1 MKRMLINATQ
11 KEELRVALVDGQ
23 NLYDLDI
30 ESPRYEQKKSNIY
43 KGKITRIEPSLEAAF
58 VNYGTEKHG
67 FLPLKEISNE
77 YYPKGYNKIDK
88 LNIKEILSEGQDIII
103 QVNKEER
110 RNKGA
115 ALTTFISLAGSY
127 LVLMPNNPK
136 AGGISRKIEG
146 EERIEIKELTS
157 LLKIPN
163 GMGIIIRTAGLGKTI
178 NSLQWDLN
186 FRLKHWESIKKLA
199 KKESSPFLIYQESN
213 VIVRAFR
220 DYLKPDIGEI
230 LIDNPNILT
239 LAHKHI
245 TELGRPDFN
254 NKIKLYK
261 GEIPLFN
268 YYQIESQI
276 ETAFQRKVKL
286 PSGGDIII
294 DTTEALTTIDINSAQ
309 SKKGI
314 DIEETAF
321 HTNHEAIN
329 EISRQL
335 RLRDLGGLIV
345 IDFIDM
351 ASVKNQRIIEN
362 NLKEIIKEDRARIQI
377 NHISKFGLLEMSRQR
392 LSTSLRESSHYVCP
406 RCNGTGNIR
415 DNESL
420 ALSILRLI
428 EEKSIKENTYKVHVF
443 VPIKVASYLL
453 NEKRDALNKI
463 EQRQKGVKIIIV
475 PNKKIETPN
484 YFISR
489 ICKKKENNILSYE
502 LYKKYKSEIKCI
514 YEIEKYKKKKYS
526 NTKQKKNKYN
536 NQKEYINN
544 YLTKDSYYK
553 KIIIIIKK
561 FLSLKDLIKKIK
573 NIINTNFLNKINKK
587 KDKKNKIQCIYFKN
601 KKIKNNKIKINK
613 KNKNLKLKNNKITS
627 LLKLENKNKKIENF
641 PNKKNKKLKIKK
653 QKIKNIKIN
662 NKKSLKQIDHAMYTL
677 EWTMCKIC
685 TSKDIIQK
693 HILKNKKYKD
703 KKNNKTNK
711 QNKKDKKIKKNKKQK
726 NINPKNNYKNLI
738 KKTKKPSKIFGY
750 KHVSAPITKIKKYKK
765 KQTK

>member
-1 MKRMLINATQ
+1 MSIIIMKRMLINATQ

-43 KGKITRIEPSLEAAF
+43 KGKIIRIEPSLEAAF

-77 YYPKGYNKIDK
+77 YYPKGYNKINK
-88 LNIKEILSEGQDIII
+88 LNIKEILSEGQEIII

-110 RNKGA
+110 GNKGA

-199 KKESSPFLIYQESN
+199 KKKSSPFLIYQESN
-213 VIVRAFR
+213 IIIRAFR
-220 DYLKPDIGEI
+220 DYLKPDIEEI
-230 LIDNPNILT
+230 LIDNPNILK

-245 TELGRPDFN
+245 TELGRLDFN

-294 DTTEALTTIDINSAQ
+294 DTTEALTSIDINSSQ

-351 ASVKNQRIIEN
+351 SSVKNQRIIEN
-362 NLKEIIKEDRARIQI
+362 KLKEIIKEDRARIQI

-428 EEKSIKENTYKVHVF
+428 EEKSTKENTYKVHVF
-443 VPIKVASYLL
+443 VPVKVASYLL
-453 NEKRDALNKI
+453 NEKRDALNEI
-463 EQRQKGVKIIIV
+463 EQRQKRVKIIIV

-484 YFISR
+484 YLVSR

-502 LYKKYKSEIKCI
+502 LYKKYKSKIKCTN
-514 YEIEKYKKKKYS
+514 EVEKYKKKQYS
-526 NTKQKKNKYN
+526 NINEIKNKYN
-536 NQKEYINN
+536 IKKEYTNN
-544 YLTKDSYYK
+544 YLIKNLYYK
-553 KIIIIIKK
+553 KIFIIIKK
-561 FLSLKDLIKKIK
+561 FLSLKNLIKKIK
-573 NIINTNFLNKINKK
+573 NIININLLNKIPKK
-587 KDKKNKIQCIYFKN
+587 KEKNNQIKYIYFKNIKSKKNKITNVLKLQNKNNKILKIKKQNIKN
-601 KKIKNNKIKINK
+601 KKIKNK
-613 KNKNLKLKNNKITS
+613 KLI
-627 LLKLENKNKKIENF
+627 KKI
-641 PNKKNKKLKIKK
+641 
-653 QKIKNIKIN
+653 
-662 NKKSLKQIDHAMYTL
+662 DYAMYTL

-685 TSKDIIQK
+685 TSKNIIQK
-693 HILKNKKYKD
+693 NILNNTKYKNQ
-703 KKNNKTNK
+703 KNN
-711 QNKKDKKIKKNKKQK
+711 KKIKKIKNIIKNKNIKINKKQK
-726 NINPKNNYKNLI
+726 NINLKNNYKNLI
-738 KKTKKPSKIFGY
+738 KKTKKLSKNFGY
-750 KHVSAPITKIKKYKK
+750 KHVSAPITKIKNSKTKNKIKK
-765 KQTK
+765 INSE